1 MSKVVYRTPVEL
13 LGELGIR
20 APEEIDVE
28 VVAAHLGA
36 TVVYEPLRGCA
47 ARLLGYGD
55 RAIITVDQGAPPP
68 RRRFS
73 AAHELGHWMCD
84 RGRVAFACTELVL
97 ATSWDG
103 TSPERRA
110 NAFATDLL
118 LPAAM
123 FKPRVQKREPSLAA
137 CGELAR
143 QFETSLTATALRL
156 VELGPRVAVAIC
168 TERGQRR
175 WVRRSADLPPGIKVR
190 PVPGRET
197 GAAKHANGEPCE
209 EGPFQIGADEWFD
222 HPVADEYEVLE
233 DACEIAQGVVLTL
246 VWWRDERMLR
256 DLGWP

>member
-1 MSKVVYRTPVEL
+1 MSKVVYRTPTEL

-36 TVVYEPLRGCA
+36 TVVYEPLSGCA

-55 RAIITVDQGAPPP
+55 RAIITVDQNASRP

-73 AAHELGHWMCD
+73 AAHELGHWMRD
-84 RGRVAFACTELVL
+84 RGRVAFACTELAL
-97 ATSWDG
+97 ETSWDG
-103 TSPERRA
+103 TNPERGA
-110 NAFATDLL
+110 NTFATDLL

-123 FKPRVQKREPSLAA
+123 FKSRVQKREPSLAA
-137 CGELAR
+137 CWELAR

-156 VELGPRVAVAIC
+156 VELGPRIAVAVC
-168 TERGQRR
+168 TEHGRRR

-190 PVPGRET
+190 AVAGPDT
-197 GAAKHANGEPCE
+197 GAAMFANGDPCK
-209 EGPFQIGADEWFD
+209 EGPFQIGADGWFD
-222 HPVADEYEVLE
+222 HPAADEYEVLE
-233 DACEIAQGVVLTL
+233 DAYEIAPGVLLTL